1 MNKETKLLIKEEVES
16 LLGKFGKEKELDVY
30 INPALCGYPS
40 EAYKKELKKKGAKI
54 IIYNEMPV
62 DVRIVIRQHYE
73 LADFKGKEIEIKPI
87 KIPEKPI
94 GVEGEVLY

>member
-1 MNKETKLLIKEEVES
+1 MNKETKQLIKEEVES
-16 LLGKFGKEKELDVY
+16 LLGKLGKKELDVY

-40 EAYKKELKKKGAKI
+40 EAYKKELKKKGTNI

-62 DVRIVIRQHYE
+62 DVRFVIRQHYE